1 MLDTHGRFVTV
12 GLRDEP
18 LLGFNAM
25 SLLDHGAFFGGS
37 HIASKTER
45 VCIIQLAVYKNLK
58 S

>member
-25 SLLDHGAFFGGS
+25 LDHGAFFGGS
-37 HIASKTER
+37 HIASKKER
-45 VCIIQLAVYKNLK
+45 VYILQLAVYKNLK
-58 S
+58 P